1 MEQKLVDAELSY
13 ARCPGKKWMRGT
25 LYLGLKVSW
34 FEMLEGGGLEKKFP
48 PDSEDRARAR
58 RNDIHSLTE
67 HVFWGRNW
75 RYRDEEDRDA
85 PRAPLKAGKTDTWMS
100 DYTTWWYTGTLS
112 RGAQSGGV
120 QSSDPSEYVRGT
132 KAWRRIQDRG
142 KDLCERLGVTQRS
155 RCKMSRIWEDGVDG
169 ACTEWRATHH
179 GVASPRDPKG
189 LRRTTDFYLKGYGWA
204 PQDF

>member
-58 RNDIHSLTE
+58 RNGIHSLTE
-67 HVFWGRNW
+67 HVFWGRSW

-85 PRAPLKAGKTDTWMS
+85 PRAPLKARRQTCGWVITLHGDT
-100 DYTTWWYTGTLS
+100 
-112 RGAQSGGV
+112 RAHF
-120 QSSDPSEYVRGT
+120 
-132 KAWRRIQDRG
+132 
-142 KDLCERLGVTQRS
+142 LGVHRVVGFRARILQN
-155 RCKMSRIWEDGVDG
+155 MSEGRKRGG
-169 ACTEWRATHH
+169 GFKTE
-179 GVASPRDPKG
+179 G
-189 LRRTTDFYLKGYGWA
+189 RTCANVWV
-204 PQDF
+204 